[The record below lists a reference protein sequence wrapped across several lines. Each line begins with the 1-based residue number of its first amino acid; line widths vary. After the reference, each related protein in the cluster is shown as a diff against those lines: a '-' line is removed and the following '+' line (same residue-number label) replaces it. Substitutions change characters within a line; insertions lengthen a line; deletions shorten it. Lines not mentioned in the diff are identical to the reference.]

1 MEITE
6 QRKSGSMQKKGIM
19 RMIKVLIADDEL
31 KICELIF
38 RLIDW
43 EAMGMSVI
51 AVAHNGRET
60 IEIIKNEMPDIVITD
75 IRMPGYN
82 GVDVIRIGK
91 EYNSDIQ
98 FIIISGY
105 SQFDYAQDAIHYGV
119 SDYLLKPVKEEELT
133 KALLKIKNRI
143 EKNNHM
149 YNQVR
154 KAWTLEQQNR
164 QLYREQLISEIIQGN
179 SEIVKKDIEIINEQ
193 YKFEFHPGFYT
204 IVIVKA
210 DGLNFEE
217 KTESSFLYEKIQQ
230 SFMFAF
236 NSIMFEMQG
245 SMFDNGTFVFLFN
258 YGKENTEM
266 ESKLHRLLNQMLFQ
280 KDVFKKLHLTIGIGK
295 NVSVFSEVEKSYE
308 TAYHAIKE
316 RIIVGTDKIIYG
328 QDKVIV
334 RDYKDYFLQAV
345 KELEVA
351 VENLDDSK
359 INDIIQNW
367 INALK
372 KDRKINGFQ
381 VEQSAKALINSY
393 ILAMQKNNYTLEE
406 DNNLLKDFTKSID
419 NCISLGEIHSLL
431 TETLEH
437 SLSEYRHKRALS
449 GSKPIRDA
457 KEYIRNNLSSNLT
470 IQEVSEYVGYS
481 SAHFS
486 VRFKQECGI
495 TFSEY
500 VMESR
505 MEKSKE
511 LLKNTRETIESIA
524 AEVGYSDVKSFTKN
538 FKKYTEV
545 KPSQYRKIYG

>member
-1 MEITE
+1 
-6 QRKSGSMQKKGIM
+6 MQERGNVQ
-19 RMIKVLIADDEL
+19 MIKVLIADDEL
-31 KICELIF
+31 RICELIF

-43 EAMGMSVI
+43 ESLGMSVI
-51 AVAHNGRET
+51 AVAHDGRET
-60 IEIIKNEMPDIVITD
+60 IKIIKNEMPDIVITD

-105 SQFDYAQDAIHYGV
+105 SQFDYAQNAIHYGV
-119 SDYLLKPVKEEELT
+119 SDYLLKPVKAEELT
-133 KALLKIKNRI
+133 KALLRIKNRI
-143 EKNNHM
+143 DKNNQM
-149 YNQVR
+149 YSQVK

-164 QLYREQLISEIIQGN
+164 RLYREQLIMEIAHGKGFD
-179 SEIVKKDIEIINEQ
+179 VLTKDMNTLNEQ
-193 YKFEFHPGFYT
+193 YKYEFIPGFFT

-230 SFMFAF
+230 SLSFAF
-236 NSIMFEMQG
+236 APVMQEMQG
-245 SMFDNGTFVFLFN
+245 TMLDNGTYIFLFN
-258 YGKENTEM
+258 YENEYAEI
-266 ESKLHRLLNQMLFQ
+266 ESQLHRLLNQMLLQ
-280 KDVFKKLHLTIGIGK
+280 KDVFKKLHLTIGLGK
-295 NVSVFSEVEKSYE
+295 RVNCLAEVGKSYE
-308 TAYHAIKE
+308 TAYLAIKD
-316 RIIVGTDKIIYG
+316 RILVGTDRIIEGKEKIVV
-328 QDKVIV
+328 Q
-334 RDYKDYFLQAV
+334 DYKDYFLHTV
-345 KELEVA
+345 RELENV
-351 VENLDDSK
+351 VENLDDKRIS
-359 INDIIQNW
+359 DIIQEW
-367 INALK
+367 GTALS
-372 KDRKINGFQ
+372 KDKEINGYQ
-381 VEQSAKALINSY
+381 IEQSAKALVNSY
-393 ILAMQKNNYTLEE
+393 LLSMQKNNYTLDE
-406 DNNLLKDFTKSID
+406 DDNLLKDFMKSIE
-419 NCISLGEIHSLL
+419 NCISLGEIQELL
-431 TETLEH
+431 SGTLEQ

-457 KEYIRNNLSSNLT
+457 KEYIRNNLAGNLT

-495 TFSEY
+495 TFSDY

-505 MEKSKE
+505 IEKSKE

-524 AEVGYSDVKSFTKN
+524 AAVGYSDVKSFTKN

>member
-1 MEITE
+1 
-6 QRKSGSMQKKGIM
+6 MQERGNVL
-19 RMIKVLIADDEL
+19 MIKVLIADDEL
-31 KICELIF
+31 RICELIF

-43 EAMGMSVI
+43 EALGMSVI
-51 AVAHNGRET
+51 AVAHDGRET
-60 IEIIKNEMPDIVITD
+60 IKIIKNEMPDIVITD

-105 SQFDYAQDAIHYGV
+105 SQFDYAQNAIHYGV
-119 SDYLLKPVKEEELT
+119 SDYLLKPVKAEELT
-133 KALLKIKNRI
+133 KALLRIKSRI
-143 EKNNHM
+143 DKNNQM
-149 YNQVR
+149 YSQVK

-164 QLYREQLISEIIQGN
+164 RLYREELIMEIAHGKGFD
-179 SEIVKKDIEIINEQ
+179 VLTKDMNTLNEQ
-193 YKFEFHPGFYT
+193 YKYEFIPGFFT

-230 SFMFAF
+230 SLSFAF
-236 NSIMFEMQG
+236 APVMQEMQG
-245 SMFDNGTFVFLFN
+245 TMLDNGTYIFLFN
-258 YGKENTEM
+258 YENEYAEI
-266 ESKLHRLLNQMLFQ
+266 ESQLHRLLNQMLLQ
-280 KDVFKKLHLTIGIGK
+280 KDVFKKLHLTIGLGK
-295 NVSVFSEVEKSYE
+295 RVNCLAEVGKSYE
-308 TAYHAIKE
+308 TAYLAIKDRILAGTD
-316 RIIVGTDKIIYG
+316 RIIEGKEKIVV
-328 QDKVIV
+328 Q
-334 RDYKDYFLQAV
+334 DYKDYFLHTV
-345 KELEVA
+345 RELENV
-351 VENLDDSK
+351 VENLDDKRIS
-359 INDIIQNW
+359 DIIQEW
-367 INALK
+367 GTALS
-372 KDRKINGFQ
+372 KDKEINGYQ
-381 VEQSAKALINSY
+381 IEQSAKALVNSY
-393 ILAMQKNNYTLEE
+393 LLSMQKNNYTLDE
-406 DNNLLKDFTKSID
+406 DDNLLKDFMKSIE
-419 NCISLGEIHSLL
+419 NCISLGEIQELL
-431 TETLEH
+431 SGTLEQ

-457 KEYIRNNLSSNLT
+457 KEYIRNNLAGNLT

-495 TFSEY
+495 TFSDY

-505 MEKSKE
+505 IEKSKE

-524 AEVGYSDVKSFTKN
+524 AAVGYSDVKSFTKN

>member
-1 MEITE
+1 
-6 QRKSGSMQKKGIM
+6 MQERGNVQ
-19 RMIKVLIADDEL
+19 MIKVLIADDEL
-31 KICELIF
+31 RICELIF

-43 EAMGMSVI
+43 ESLGMSVI
-51 AVAHNGRET
+51 AVAHDGRET
-60 IEIIKNEMPDIVITD
+60 IKIIKNEMPDIVITD

-105 SQFDYAQDAIHYGV
+105 SQFDYAQNAIHYGV
-119 SDYLLKPVKEEELT
+119 SDYLLKPVKAEELA
-133 KALLKIKNRI
+133 KALLRIKNRI
-143 EKNNHM
+143 DKNNQM
-149 YNQVR
+149 YSQVK

-164 QLYREQLISEIIQGN
+164 RLYREQLIMEIAHGKGFD
-179 SEIVKKDIEIINEQ
+179 VLTKDMNTLNEQ
-193 YKFEFHPGFYT
+193 YKYEFIPGFFT

-230 SFMFAF
+230 SLSFAF
-236 NSIMFEMQG
+236 APVMQEMQG
-245 SMFDNGTFVFLFN
+245 TMLDNGTYIFLFN
-258 YGKENTEM
+258 YENEYAEI
-266 ESKLHRLLNQMLFQ
+266 ESQIHRLLNQMLLQ
-280 KDVFKKLHLTIGIGK
+280 KDVFKKLHLTIGLGK
-295 NVSVFSEVEKSYE
+295 RVNCLVEVGKSYE
-308 TAYHAIKE
+308 TAYLAIKD
-316 RIIVGTDKIIYG
+316 RILVGTDRIIEGKEKIVV
-328 QDKVIV
+328 Q
-334 RDYKDYFLQAV
+334 DYKDYFLHTV
-345 KELEVA
+345 RELENV
-351 VENLDDSK
+351 VENLDDKRIS
-359 INDIIQNW
+359 DIIQEW
-367 INALK
+367 GTALS
-372 KDRKINGFQ
+372 KDKEINGYQ
-381 VEQSAKALINSY
+381 IEQSAKALVNSY
-393 ILAMQKNNYTLEE
+393 LLSMQKNNYTLDE
-406 DNNLLKDFTKSID
+406 DDNLLKDFMKSIE
-419 NCISLGEIHSLL
+419 NCISLGEIQELL
-431 TETLEH
+431 SGTLEQ

-457 KEYIRNNLSSNLT
+457 KEYIRNNLAGNLT

-495 TFSEY
+495 TFSDY

-505 MEKSKE
+505 IEKSKE

-524 AEVGYSDVKSFTKN
+524 AAVGYSDVKSFTKN

>member
-1 MEITE
+1 
-6 QRKSGSMQKKGIM
+6 MQERGNVQ
-19 RMIKVLIADDEL
+19 MIKVLIADDEL
-31 KICELIF
+31 RICELIF

-43 EAMGMSVI
+43 ESLGMSVI
-51 AVAHNGRET
+51 AVAHDGRET
-60 IEIIKNEMPDIVITD
+60 IKIIKNEMPDIVITD

-105 SQFDYAQDAIHYGV
+105 SQFDYAQNAIHYGV
-119 SDYLLKPVKEEELT
+119 SDYLLKPVKAEELT
-133 KALLKIKNRI
+133 KALLRIKNRI
-143 EKNNHM
+143 DKNNQM
-149 YNQVR
+149 YSQVK

-164 QLYREQLISEIIQGN
+164 RLYIEQLIMEIAHGKGFD
-179 SEIVKKDIEIINEQ
+179 VLTKDMNTLNEQ
-193 YKFEFHPGFYT
+193 YKYEFIPGFFT

-230 SFMFAF
+230 SLSFAF
-236 NSIMFEMQG
+236 APVMQEMQG
-245 SMFDNGTFVFLFN
+245 TMLDNGTYIFLFN
-258 YGKENTEM
+258 YENEYAEI
-266 ESKLHRLLNQMLFQ
+266 ESQIHRLLNQMLLQ
-280 KDVFKKLHLTIGIGK
+280 KDVFKKLHLTIGLGK
-295 NVSVFSEVEKSYE
+295 RVNCLVEVGKSYE
-308 TAYHAIKE
+308 TAYLAIKD
-316 RIIVGTDKIIYG
+316 RILVGTDRIIEGKEKIVV
-328 QDKVIV
+328 Q
-334 RDYKDYFLQAV
+334 DYKDYFLHTV
-345 KELEVA
+345 RELENV
-351 VENLDDSK
+351 VENLDDKRIS
-359 INDIIQNW
+359 DIIQEW
-367 INALK
+367 GTALS
-372 KDRKINGFQ
+372 KDKEINGYQ
-381 VEQSAKALINSY
+381 IEQSAKALVNSY
-393 ILAMQKNNYTLEE
+393 LLSMQKNNYTLDE
-406 DNNLLKDFTKSID
+406 DDNLLKDFMKSIE
-419 NCISLGEIHSLL
+419 NCISLGEIQELL
-431 TETLEH
+431 SGTLEQ

-457 KEYIRNNLSSNLT
+457 KEYIRNNLAGNLT

-495 TFSEY
+495 TFSDY

-505 MEKSKE
+505 IEKSKE

-524 AEVGYSDVKSFTKN
+524 AAVGYSDVKSFTKN

>member
-1 MEITE
+1 
-6 QRKSGSMQKKGIM
+6 
-19 RMIKVLIADDEL
+19 MIKVLIADDEL
-31 KICELIF
+31 RICELIF

-43 EAMGMSVI
+43 ESLGMSVI
-51 AVAHNGRET
+51 AVAHDGRET
-60 IEIIKNEMPDIVITD
+60 IKIIKNEMPDIVITD

-105 SQFDYAQDAIHYGV
+105 SQFDYAQNAIHYGV
-119 SDYLLKPVKEEELT
+119 SDYLLKPVKAEELT
-133 KALLKIKNRI
+133 KALLRIKSRI
-143 EKNNHM
+143 DKNNQM
-149 YNQVR
+149 YSQVK

-164 QLYREQLISEIIQGN
+164 RLYREQLIMEIAHGKGFD
-179 SEIVKKDIEIINEQ
+179 VLTKDMNTLNEQ
-193 YKFEFHPGFYT
+193 YKYEFIPGFFT

-230 SFMFAF
+230 SLSFAF
-236 NSIMFEMQG
+236 APVMQEMQG
-245 SMFDNGTFVFLFN
+245 TMLDNGTYIFLFN
-258 YGKENTEM
+258 YENEYAEI
-266 ESKLHRLLNQMLFQ
+266 ESQIHRLLNQMLLQ
-280 KDVFKKLHLTIGIGK
+280 KDVFKKLHLTIGLGK
-295 NVSVFSEVEKSYE
+295 RVNCLVEVGKSYE
-308 TAYHAIKE
+308 TAYLAIKD
-316 RIIVGTDKIIYG
+316 RILVGTDRIIEGKEKIVV
-328 QDKVIV
+328 Q
-334 RDYKDYFLQAV
+334 DYKDYFLHTV
-345 KELEVA
+345 RELENV
-351 VENLDDSK
+351 VENLDDKRIS
-359 INDIIQNW
+359 DIIQEW
-367 INALK
+367 GTALS
-372 KDRKINGFQ
+372 KDKEINGYQ
-381 VEQSAKALINSY
+381 IEQSAKALVNSY
-393 ILAMQKNNYTLEE
+393 LLSMQKNNYTLDE
-406 DNNLLKDFTKSID
+406 DDNLLKDFMKSIE
-419 NCISLGEIHSLL
+419 NCISLGEIQELL
-431 TETLEH
+431 SGTLEQ

-457 KEYIRNNLSSNLT
+457 KEYIRNNLAGNLT

-495 TFSEY
+495 TFSDY

-505 MEKSKE
+505 IEKSKE

-524 AEVGYSDVKSFTKN
+524 AAVGYSDVKSFTKN

>member
-1 MEITE
+1 
-6 QRKSGSMQKKGIM
+6 MQERGNVL
-19 RMIKVLIADDEL
+19 MIKVLIADDEL
-31 KICELIF
+31 RICELIF

-43 EAMGMSVI
+43 EALGMSVI
-51 AVAHNGRET
+51 AVAHDGRET
-60 IEIIKNEMPDIVITD
+60 IKIIKNEMPDIVITD

-105 SQFDYAQDAIHYGV
+105 SQFDYAQNAIHYGV
-119 SDYLLKPVKEEELT
+119 SDYLLKPVKAEELT
-133 KALLKIKNRI
+133 KALLRIKSRI
-143 EKNNHM
+143 DKNNQM
-149 YNQVR
+149 YSQVK

-164 QLYREQLISEIIQGN
+164 RLYREQLIMEIAHGKGFD
-179 SEIVKKDIEIINEQ
+179 VLTKDMNTLNEQ
-193 YKFEFHPGFYT
+193 YKYEFIPGFFT

-230 SFMFAF
+230 SLSFAF
-236 NSIMFEMQG
+236 APVMQEMQG
-245 SMFDNGTFVFLFN
+245 TMLDNGTYIFLFN
-258 YGKENTEM
+258 YENEYAEI
-266 ESKLHRLLNQMLFQ
+266 ESQIHRLLNQMLLQ
-280 KDVFKKLHLTIGIGK
+280 KDVFKKLHLTIGLGK
-295 NVSVFSEVEKSYE
+295 RVNCLAEVGKSYE
-308 TAYHAIKE
+308 TAYLAIKD
-316 RIIVGTDKIIYG
+316 RILVGTDRIIEGKEKIVV
-328 QDKVIV
+328 Q
-334 RDYKDYFLQAV
+334 DYKDYFLHTV
-345 KELEVA
+345 RELENV
-351 VENLDDSK
+351 VENLDDKRIS
-359 INDIIQNW
+359 DIIQEW
-367 INALK
+367 GTALS
-372 KDRKINGFQ
+372 KDKEINGYQ
-381 VEQSAKALINSY
+381 IEQSAKALVNSY
-393 ILAMQKNNYTLEE
+393 LLSMQKNNYTLDE
-406 DNNLLKDFTKSID
+406 DDNLLKDFMKSIE
-419 NCISLGEIHSLL
+419 NCISLGEIQELL
-431 TETLEH
+431 SGTLEQ

-457 KEYIRNNLSSNLT
+457 KEYIRNNLAGNLT

-495 TFSEY
+495 TFSDY

-505 MEKSKE
+505 IEKSKE

-524 AEVGYSDVKSFTKN
+524 AAVGYSDVKSFTKN

>member
-1 MEITE
+1 
-6 QRKSGSMQKKGIM
+6 MQERGNVQ
-19 RMIKVLIADDEL
+19 MIKVLIADDEL
-31 KICELIF
+31 RICELIF

-43 EAMGMSVI
+43 ESLGMSVI
-51 AVAHNGRET
+51 AVAHDGRET
-60 IEIIKNEMPDIVITD
+60 IKIIKNEMPDIVITD

-105 SQFDYAQDAIHYGV
+105 SQFDYAQNAIHYGV
-119 SDYLLKPVKEEELT
+119 SDYLLKPVKAEELT
-133 KALLKIKNRI
+133 KALLRIKNRI
-143 EKNNHM
+143 DKNNQM
-149 YNQVR
+149 YSQVK

-164 QLYREQLISEIIQGN
+164 RLYREQLIMEIAHGKGFD
-179 SEIVKKDIEIINEQ
+179 VLTKDMNTLNEQ
-193 YKFEFHPGFYT
+193 YKYEFIPGFFT

-230 SFMFAF
+230 SLSFAF
-236 NSIMFEMQG
+236 APVMQEMQG
-245 SMFDNGTFVFLFN
+245 TMLDNGTYIFLFN
-258 YGKENTEM
+258 YENEYAEI
-266 ESKLHRLLNQMLFQ
+266 ESQIHRLLNQMLLQ
-280 KDVFKKLHLTIGIGK
+280 KDVFKKLHLTIGLGK
-295 NVSVFSEVEKSYE
+295 RVNCLAEVGKSYE
-308 TAYHAIKE
+308 TAYLAIKD
-316 RIIVGTDKIIYG
+316 RILVGTDRIIEGKEKIVV
-328 QDKVIV
+328 Q
-334 RDYKDYFLQAV
+334 DYKDYFLHTV
-345 KELEVA
+345 RELENV
-351 VENLDDSK
+351 VENLDDKRIS
-359 INDIIQNW
+359 DIIQEW
-367 INALK
+367 GTALS
-372 KDRKINGFQ
+372 KDKEINGYQ
-381 VEQSAKALINSY
+381 IEQSAKALVNSY
-393 ILAMQKNNYTLEE
+393 LLSMQKNNYTLDE
-406 DNNLLKDFTKSID
+406 DDNLLKDFMKSIE
-419 NCISLGEIHSLL
+419 NCISLGEIQELL
-431 TETLEH
+431 SGTLEQ

-457 KEYIRNNLSSNLT
+457 KEYIRNNLAGNLT

-495 TFSEY
+495 TFSDY

-505 MEKSKE
+505 IEKSKE

-524 AEVGYSDVKSFTKN
+524 AAVGYSDVKSFTKN

>member
-1 MEITE
+1 
-6 QRKSGSMQKKGIM
+6 MQERGNVQ
-19 RMIKVLIADDEL
+19 MIKVLIADDEL
-31 KICELIF
+31 RICELIF

-43 EAMGMSVI
+43 ESLGMSVI
-51 AVAHNGRET
+51 AVAHDGRET
-60 IEIIKNEMPDIVITD
+60 IKIIKNEMPDIVITD

-105 SQFDYAQDAIHYGV
+105 SQFDYAQNAIHYGV
-119 SDYLLKPVKEEELT
+119 SDYLLKPVKAEELT
-133 KALLKIKNRI
+133 KALLRIKNRI
-143 EKNNHM
+143 DKNNQM
-149 YNQVR
+149 YSQVK

-164 QLYREQLISEIIQGN
+164 RLYREQLIMEIAHGKGFD
-179 SEIVKKDIEIINEQ
+179 VLTKDMNTLNEQ
-193 YKFEFHPGFYT
+193 YKYEFIPGFFT

-230 SFMFAF
+230 SLSFAF
-236 NSIMFEMQG
+236 APVMQEMQG
-245 SMFDNGTFVFLFN
+245 TMLDNGTYIFLFN
-258 YGKENTEM
+258 YENEYAEI
-266 ESKLHRLLNQMLFQ
+266 ESQIHRLLNQMLLQ
-280 KDVFKKLHLTIGIGK
+280 KDVFKKLHLTIGLGK
-295 NVSVFSEVEKSYE
+295 RVNCLVEVGKSYE
-308 TAYHAIKE
+308 TAYLAIKD
-316 RIIVGTDKIIYG
+316 RILVGTDRIIEGKEKIVV
-328 QDKVIV
+328 Q
-334 RDYKDYFLQAV
+334 DYKDYFLHTV
-345 KELEVA
+345 RELENV
-351 VENLDDSK
+351 VENLDDKRIS
-359 INDIIQNW
+359 DIIQEW
-367 INALK
+367 RTALS
-372 KDRKINGFQ
+372 KDKEINGYQ
-381 VEQSAKALINSY
+381 IEQSAKALVNSY
-393 ILAMQKNNYTLEE
+393 LLSMQKNNYTLDE
-406 DNNLLKDFTKSID
+406 DDNLLKDFMKSIE
-419 NCISLGEIHSLL
+419 NCISLGEIQELL
-431 TETLEH
+431 SGTLEQ

-457 KEYIRNNLSSNLT
+457 KEYIRNNLAGNLT

-495 TFSEY
+495 TFSDY

-505 MEKSKE
+505 IEKSKE

-524 AEVGYSDVKSFTKN
+524 AAVGYSDVKSFTKN

>member
-1 MEITE
+1 
-6 QRKSGSMQKKGIM
+6 MQERGNVL
-19 RMIKVLIADDEL
+19 MIKVLIADDEL
-31 KICELIF
+31 RICELIF

-43 EAMGMSVI
+43 EALGMSVI
-51 AVAHNGRET
+51 AVAHDGRET
-60 IEIIKNEMPDIVITD
+60 IKIIKNEMPDIVITD

-105 SQFDYAQDAIHYGV
+105 SQFDYAQNAIHYGV
-119 SDYLLKPVKEEELT
+119 SDYLLKPVKAEELT
-133 KALLKIKNRI
+133 KALLRIKSRI
-143 EKNNHM
+143 DKNNQM
-149 YNQVR
+149 YSQVK

-164 QLYREQLISEIIQGN
+164 RLYREQLIMEIAHGKGFDVL
-179 SEIVKKDIEIINEQ
+179 SKDMNTLNEQ
-193 YKFEFHPGFYT
+193 YKYEFIPGFFT

-230 SFMFAF
+230 SLSFAF
-236 NSIMFEMQG
+236 APVMQEMQG
-245 SMFDNGTFVFLFN
+245 TMLDNGTYIFLFN
-258 YGKENTEM
+258 YENEYAEI
-266 ESKLHRLLNQMLFQ
+266 ESQLHRLLNQMLLQ
-280 KDVFKKLHLTIGIGK
+280 KDVFKKLHLTIGLGK
-295 NVSVFSEVEKSYE
+295 RVNCLAEVGKSYE
-308 TAYHAIKE
+308 TAYLAIKDRILAGTD
-316 RIIVGTDKIIYG
+316 RIIEGKEKIVV
-328 QDKVIV
+328 Q
-334 RDYKDYFLQAV
+334 DYKDYFLHTV
-345 KELEVA
+345 RELENV
-351 VENLDDSK
+351 VENLDDKRIS
-359 INDIIQNW
+359 DIIQEW
-367 INALK
+367 GTALS
-372 KDRKINGFQ
+372 KDKEINGYQ
-381 VEQSAKALINSY
+381 IEQSAKALVNSY
-393 ILAMQKNNYTLEE
+393 LLSMQKNNYTLDE
-406 DNNLLKDFTKSID
+406 DDNLLKDFMKSIE
-419 NCISLGEIHSLL
+419 NCISLGEIQELL
-431 TETLEH
+431 SGTLEQ

-457 KEYIRNNLSSNLT
+457 KEYIRNNLAGNLT

-495 TFSEY
+495 TFSDY

-505 MEKSKE
+505 IEKSKE

-524 AEVGYSDVKSFTKN
+524 AAVGYSDVKSFTKN

>member
-1 MEITE
+1 
-6 QRKSGSMQKKGIM
+6 MQERGNVQ
-19 RMIKVLIADDEL
+19 MIKVLIADDEL
-31 KICELIF
+31 RICELIF

-43 EAMGMSVI
+43 ESLGMSVI
-51 AVAHNGRET
+51 AVAHDGRET
-60 IEIIKNEMPDIVITD
+60 IKIIKNEMPDIVITD

-105 SQFDYAQDAIHYGV
+105 SQFDYAQNAIHYGV
-119 SDYLLKPVKEEELT
+119 SDYLLKPVKAEELT
-133 KALLKIKNRI
+133 KALLRIKNRI
-143 EKNNHM
+143 DKNNQM
-149 YNQVR
+149 YSQVK

-164 QLYREQLISEIIQGN
+164 RLYREQLIMEIAHGKGFD
-179 SEIVKKDIEIINEQ
+179 VLTKDMNTLNEQ
-193 YKFEFHPGFYT
+193 YKYEFIPGFFT

-230 SFMFAF
+230 SLSFAF
-236 NSIMFEMQG
+236 APVMQEMQG
-245 SMFDNGTFVFLFN
+245 TMLDNGTYIFLFN
-258 YGKENTEM
+258 YENEYAEI
-266 ESKLHRLLNQMLFQ
+266 ESQIHRLLNQMLLQ
-280 KDVFKKLHLTIGIGK
+280 KDVFKKLHLTIGLGK
-295 NVSVFSEVEKSYE
+295 RVNCLVEVGKSYE
-308 TAYHAIKE
+308 TAYLAIKD
-316 RIIVGTDKIIYG
+316 RILVGTDRIIEGKEKIVV
-328 QDKVIV
+328 Q
-334 RDYKDYFLQAV
+334 DYKDYFLHTV
-345 KELEVA
+345 RELENV
-351 VENLDDSK
+351 VENLDDKRIS
-359 INDIIQNW
+359 DIIQEW
-367 INALK
+367 GTALS
-372 KDRKINGFQ
+372 KDKEINGYQ
-381 VEQSAKALINSY
+381 IEQSAKALVNSY
-393 ILAMQKNNYTLEE
+393 LLSMQKNNYTLDE
-406 DNNLLKDFTKSID
+406 DDNLLKDFMKSIE
-419 NCISLGEIHSLL
+419 NCISLGEIQELL
-431 TETLEH
+431 SGTLEQ

-457 KEYIRNNLSSNLT
+457 KEYIRNNLAGNLT

-495 TFSEY
+495 KFSDY

-505 MEKSKE
+505 IEKSKE

-524 AEVGYSDVKSFTKN
+524 AAVGYSDVKSFTKN

>member
-1 MEITE
+1 
-6 QRKSGSMQKKGIM
+6 MQERGNVQ
-19 RMIKVLIADDEL
+19 MIKVLIADDEL
-31 KICELIF
+31 RICELIF

-43 EAMGMSVI
+43 EALGMSVI
-51 AVAHNGRET
+51 AVAHDGRET
-60 IEIIKNEMPDIVITD
+60 IKIIKNEMPDIVITD

-105 SQFDYAQDAIHYGV
+105 SQFDYAQNAIHYGV
-119 SDYLLKPVKEEELT
+119 SDYLLKPVKAEELT
-133 KALLKIKNRI
+133 KALLRIKNRI
-143 EKNNHM
+143 DKNNQM
-149 YNQVR
+149 YSQVK

-164 QLYREQLISEIIQGN
+164 RLYREQLIMEIAHGKGFD
-179 SEIVKKDIEIINEQ
+179 VLTKDMNTLNEQ
-193 YKFEFHPGFYT
+193 YKYEFIPGFFT

-230 SFMFAF
+230 SLSFAF
-236 NSIMFEMQG
+236 APVMQEMQG
-245 SMFDNGTFVFLFN
+245 TMLDNGTYIFLFN
-258 YGKENTEM
+258 YENEYAEI
-266 ESKLHRLLNQMLFQ
+266 ESQIHRLLNQMLLQ
-280 KDVFKKLHLTIGIGK
+280 KDVFKKLHLTIGLGK
-295 NVSVFSEVEKSYE
+295 RVNCLVEVGKSYE
-308 TAYHAIKE
+308 TAYLAIKD
-316 RIIVGTDKIIYG
+316 RILVGTDRIIEGKEKIVV
-328 QDKVIV
+328 Q
-334 RDYKDYFLQAV
+334 DYKDYFLHTV
-345 KELEVA
+345 RELENV
-351 VENLDDSK
+351 VENLDDKRIS
-359 INDIIQNW
+359 DIIQEW
-367 INALK
+367 GTALS
-372 KDRKINGFQ
+372 KDKEINGYQ
-381 VEQSAKALINSY
+381 IEQSAKALVNSY
-393 ILAMQKNNYTLEE
+393 LLSMQKNNYTLDE
-406 DNNLLKDFTKSID
+406 DDNLLKDFMKSIE
-419 NCISLGEIHSLL
+419 NCISLGEIQELL
-431 TETLEH
+431 SGTLEQ

-457 KEYIRNNLSSNLT
+457 KEYIRNNLAGNLT

-495 TFSEY
+495 TFSDY

-505 MEKSKE
+505 IEKSKE

-524 AEVGYSDVKSFTKN
+524 AAVGYSDVKSFTKN

>member
-1 MEITE
+1 
-6 QRKSGSMQKKGIM
+6 MQERGNVQ
-19 RMIKVLIADDEL
+19 MIKVLIADDEL
-31 KICELIF
+31 RICELIF

-43 EAMGMSVI
+43 ESLGMSVI
-51 AVAHNGRET
+51 AVAHDGRET
-60 IEIIKNEMPDIVITD
+60 IKIIKNEMPDIVITD

-105 SQFDYAQDAIHYGV
+105 SQFDYAQNAIHYGV
-119 SDYLLKPVKEEELT
+119 SDYLLKPVKAEELT
-133 KALLKIKNRI
+133 KALLRIKSRI
-143 EKNNHM
+143 DKNNQM
-149 YNQVR
+149 YSQVK

-164 QLYREQLISEIIQGN
+164 RLYREQLIMEIAHGKGFD
-179 SEIVKKDIEIINEQ
+179 VLTKDMNTLNEQ
-193 YKFEFHPGFYT
+193 YKYEFIPGFFT

-230 SFMFAF
+230 SLSFAF
-236 NSIMFEMQG
+236 APVMQEMQG
-245 SMFDNGTFVFLFN
+245 TMFDNGTYIFLFN
-258 YGKENTEM
+258 YENEYAEI
-266 ESKLHRLLNQMLFQ
+266 ESQIHRLLNQMLLQ
-280 KDVFKKLHLTIGIGK
+280 KDVFKKLHLTIGLGK
-295 NVSVFSEVEKSYE
+295 RVNCLAEVGKSYE
-308 TAYHAIKE
+308 TAYLAIKD
-316 RIIVGTDKIIYG
+316 RILVGTDRIIEGKEKIVV
-328 QDKVIV
+328 Q
-334 RDYKDYFLQAV
+334 DYKDYFLHTV
-345 KELEVA
+345 RELENV
-351 VENLDDSK
+351 VENLDYKRIS
-359 INDIIQNW
+359 DIIQEW
-367 INALK
+367 GTALS
-372 KDRKINGFQ
+372 KDKEINGYQ
-381 VEQSAKALINSY
+381 IEQSAKALVNSY
-393 ILAMQKNNYTLEE
+393 LLSMQKNNYTLDE
-406 DNNLLKDFTKSID
+406 DDNLLKDFMKSIE
-419 NCISLGEIHSLL
+419 NCISLGEIQELL
-431 TETLEH
+431 SGTLEQ

-457 KEYIRNNLSSNLT
+457 KEYIRNNLAGNLT

-495 TFSEY
+495 TFSDY

-505 MEKSKE
+505 IEKSKE

-524 AEVGYSDVKSFTKN
+524 AAVGYSDVKSFTKN

>member
-1 MEITE
+1 
-6 QRKSGSMQKKGIM
+6 MQERGNVQ
-19 RMIKVLIADDEL
+19 MIKVLIADDEL
-31 KICELIF
+31 RICELIF

-43 EAMGMSVI
+43 ESLGMSVI
-51 AVAHNGRET
+51 AVAHDGRET
-60 IEIIKNEMPDIVITD
+60 IKIIKNEMPDIVITD

-105 SQFDYAQDAIHYGV
+105 SQFDYAQNAIHYGV
-119 SDYLLKPVKEEELT
+119 SDYLLKPVKAEELT
-133 KALLKIKNRI
+133 KALLRIKNRI
-143 EKNNHM
+143 DKNNQM
-149 YNQVR
+149 YSQVK

-164 QLYREQLISEIIQGN
+164 RLYREQLIMEIAHGKGFD
-179 SEIVKKDIEIINEQ
+179 VLTKDMNTLNEQ
-193 YKFEFHPGFYT
+193 YKYEFIPGFFT

-230 SFMFAF
+230 SLSFAF
-236 NSIMFEMQG
+236 APVMQEMQG
-245 SMFDNGTFVFLFN
+245 TMLDNGTYIFLFN
-258 YGKENTEM
+258 YENEYTEI
-266 ESKLHRLLNQMLFQ
+266 ESQIHRLLNQMLLQ
-280 KDVFKKLHLTIGIGK
+280 KDVFKKLHLTIGLGK
-295 NVSVFSEVEKSYE
+295 RVNCLVEVGKSYE
-308 TAYHAIKE
+308 TAYLAIKD
-316 RIIVGTDKIIYG
+316 RILVGTDRIIEGKEKIVV
-328 QDKVIV
+328 Q
-334 RDYKDYFLQAV
+334 DYKDYFLHTV
-345 KELEVA
+345 RELENV
-351 VENLDDSK
+351 VENLDDKRIS
-359 INDIIQNW
+359 DIIQEW
-367 INALK
+367 GTALS
-372 KDRKINGFQ
+372 KDKEINGYQ
-381 VEQSAKALINSY
+381 IEQSAKALVNSY
-393 ILAMQKNNYTLEE
+393 LLSMQKNNYTLDE
-406 DNNLLKDFTKSID
+406 DDNLLKDFMKSIE
-419 NCISLGEIHSLL
+419 NCISLGEIQELL
-431 TETLEH
+431 SGTLEQ

-457 KEYIRNNLSSNLT
+457 KEYIRNNLAGNLT

-495 TFSEY
+495 TFSDY

-505 MEKSKE
+505 IEKSKE

-524 AEVGYSDVKSFTKN
+524 AAVGYSDVKSFTKN

>member
-1 MEITE
+1 
-6 QRKSGSMQKKGIM
+6 MQERGNVQ
-19 RMIKVLIADDEL
+19 MIKVLIADDEL
-31 KICELIF
+31 RICELIF

-43 EAMGMSVI
+43 ESLGMSVI
-51 AVAHNGRET
+51 AVAHDGRET
-60 IEIIKNEMPDIVITD
+60 IKIIKNEMPDIVITD

-105 SQFDYAQDAIHYGV
+105 SQFDYAQNAIHYGV
-119 SDYLLKPVKEEELT
+119 SDYLLKPVKAEELT
-133 KALLKIKNRI
+133 KALLRIKSRI
-143 EKNNHM
+143 DKNNQM
-149 YNQVR
+149 YSQVK

-164 QLYREQLISEIIQGN
+164 RLYREQLIMEIAHGKGFD
-179 SEIVKKDIEIINEQ
+179 VLTKDMNTLNEQ
-193 YKFEFHPGFYT
+193 YKYEFIPGFFT

-230 SFMFAF
+230 SLSFAF
-236 NSIMFEMQG
+236 APVMQEMQG
-245 SMFDNGTFVFLFN
+245 TMLDNGTYIFLFN
-258 YGKENTEM
+258 YENEYAEI
-266 ESKLHRLLNQMLFQ
+266 ESQIHRLLNQMLLQ
-280 KDVFKKLHLTIGIGK
+280 KDVFKKLHLTIGLGK
-295 NVSVFSEVEKSYE
+295 RVNCLVEVGKSYE
-308 TAYHAIKE
+308 TAYLAIKD
-316 RIIVGTDKIIYG
+316 RILVGTDRIIEGKEKIVV
-328 QDKVIV
+328 Q
-334 RDYKDYFLQAV
+334 DYKDYFLHTV
-345 KELEVA
+345 RELENV
-351 VENLDDSK
+351 VENLDDKRIS
-359 INDIIQNW
+359 DIIQEW
-367 INALK
+367 GTALS
-372 KDRKINGFQ
+372 KDKEINGYQ
-381 VEQSAKALINSY
+381 IEQSAKALVNSY
-393 ILAMQKNNYTLEE
+393 LLSMQKNNYTLDE
-406 DNNLLKDFTKSID
+406 DDNLLKDFMKSIEK
-419 NCISLGEIHSLL
+419 CISLGEIQELL
-431 TETLEH
+431 SGTLEQ

-457 KEYIRNNLSSNLT
+457 KEYIRNNLAGNLT

-495 TFSEY
+495 TFSDY

-505 MEKSKE
+505 IEKSKE

-524 AEVGYSDVKSFTKN
+524 AAVGYSDVKSFTKN

>member
-1 MEITE
+1 
-6 QRKSGSMQKKGIM
+6 MQERGNVL
-19 RMIKVLIADDEL
+19 MIKVLIADDEL
-31 KICELIF
+31 RICELIF

-43 EAMGMSVI
+43 EALGMSVI
-51 AVAHNGRET
+51 AVAHDGRET
-60 IEIIKNEMPDIVITD
+60 IKIIKNEMPDIVITD

-105 SQFDYAQDAIHYGV
+105 SQFDYAQNAIHYGV
-119 SDYLLKPVKEEELT
+119 SDYLLKPVKAEELT
-133 KALLKIKNRI
+133 KALLRIKSRI
-143 EKNNHM
+143 DKNNQM
-149 YNQVR
+149 YSQVK

-164 QLYREQLISEIIQGN
+164 RLYREQLIMEIAHGKGFD
-179 SEIVKKDIEIINEQ
+179 VLTKDMNTLNEQ
-193 YKFEFHPGFYT
+193 YKYEFIPGFFT

-230 SFMFAF
+230 SLSFAF
-236 NSIMFEMQG
+236 APVMQEMQG
-245 SMFDNGTFVFLFN
+245 TMLDNGTYIFLFN
-258 YGKENTEM
+258 YENEYAEI
-266 ESKLHRLLNQMLFQ
+266 ESQLHRLLNQMLLQ
-280 KDVFKKLHLTIGIGK
+280 KDVFKKLHLTIGLGK
-295 NVSVFSEVEKSYE
+295 RVNCLAEVGKSYE
-308 TAYHAIKE
+308 TAYLAIKDRILTGTD
-316 RIIVGTDKIIYG
+316 RIIEGKEKIVV
-328 QDKVIV
+328 Q
-334 RDYKDYFLQAV
+334 DYKDYFLHTV
-345 KELEVA
+345 RELENV
-351 VENLDDSK
+351 VENLDDKRIS
-359 INDIIQNW
+359 DIIQEW
-367 INALK
+367 GTALS
-372 KDRKINGFQ
+372 KDKEINGYQ
-381 VEQSAKALINSY
+381 IEQSAKALVNSY
-393 ILAMQKNNYTLEE
+393 LLSMQKNNYTLDE
-406 DNNLLKDFTKSID
+406 DDNLLKDFMKSIE
-419 NCISLGEIHSLL
+419 NCISLGEIQELL
-431 TETLEH
+431 SGTLEQ

-457 KEYIRNNLSSNLT
+457 KEYIRNNLAGNLT

-495 TFSEY
+495 TFSDY

-505 MEKSKE
+505 IEKSKE

-524 AEVGYSDVKSFTKN
+524 AAVGYSDVKSFTKN

>member
-1 MEITE
+1 
-6 QRKSGSMQKKGIM
+6 MQERGNVQ
-19 RMIKVLIADDEL
+19 MIKVLIADDEL
-31 KICELIF
+31 RICELIF

-43 EAMGMSVI
+43 ESLGMSVI
-51 AVAHNGRET
+51 AVAHDGRET
-60 IEIIKNEMPDIVITD
+60 IKIIKNEMLDIVITD

-105 SQFDYAQDAIHYGV
+105 SQFDYAQNAIHYGV
-119 SDYLLKPVKEEELT
+119 SDYLLKPVKAEELT
-133 KALLKIKNRI
+133 KALLRIKSRI
-143 EKNNHM
+143 DKNNQM
-149 YNQVR
+149 YSQVK

-164 QLYREQLISEIIQGN
+164 RLYREQLIMEIAHGKGFD
-179 SEIVKKDIEIINEQ
+179 VLTKDMNTLNEQ
-193 YKFEFHPGFYT
+193 YKYEFIPGFFT

-230 SFMFAF
+230 SLSFAF
-236 NSIMFEMQG
+236 APVMQEMQG
-245 SMFDNGTFVFLFN
+245 TMFDNGTYIFLFN
-258 YGKENTEM
+258 YENEYAEI
-266 ESKLHRLLNQMLFQ
+266 ESQIHRLLNQMLLQ
-280 KDVFKKLHLTIGIGK
+280 KDVFKKLHLTIGLGK
-295 NVSVFSEVEKSYE
+295 RVNCLAEVGKSYE
-308 TAYHAIKE
+308 TAYLAIKD
-316 RIIVGTDKIIYG
+316 RILVGTDRIIEGKEKIVV
-328 QDKVIV
+328 Q
-334 RDYKDYFLQAV
+334 DYKDYFLHTV
-345 KELEVA
+345 RELENV
-351 VENLDDSK
+351 VENLDYKRIS
-359 INDIIQNW
+359 DIIQEW
-367 INALK
+367 GTALS
-372 KDRKINGFQ
+372 KDKEINGYQ
-381 VEQSAKALINSY
+381 IEQSAKALVNSY
-393 ILAMQKNNYTLEE
+393 LLSMQKNNYTLDE
-406 DNNLLKDFTKSID
+406 DDNLLKDFMKSIE
-419 NCISLGEIHSLL
+419 NCISLGEIQELL
-431 TETLEH
+431 SGTLEQ

-457 KEYIRNNLSSNLT
+457 KEYIRNNLAGNLT

-495 TFSEY
+495 TFSDY

-505 MEKSKE
+505 IEKSKE

-524 AEVGYSDVKSFTKN
+524 AAVGYSDVKSFTKN

>member
-1 MEITE
+1 
-6 QRKSGSMQKKGIM
+6 MQERGNVQ
-19 RMIKVLIADDEL
+19 MIKVLIADDEL
-31 KICELIF
+31 RICELIF

-43 EAMGMSVI
+43 ESLGMSVI
-51 AVAHNGRET
+51 AVAHDGRET
-60 IEIIKNEMPDIVITD
+60 IKIIKNEMPDIVITD

-105 SQFDYAQDAIHYGV
+105 SQFDYAQNAIHYGV
-119 SDYLLKPVKEEELT
+119 SDYLLKPVKAEELT
-133 KALLKIKNRI
+133 KALLRIKSRI
-143 EKNNHM
+143 DKNNQM
-149 YNQVR
+149 YSQVK

-164 QLYREQLISEIIQGN
+164 RLYREQLIMEIAHGKGFD
-179 SEIVKKDIEIINEQ
+179 VLTKDMNTLNEQ
-193 YKFEFHPGFYT
+193 YKYEFIPGFFT

-230 SFMFAF
+230 SLSFAF
-236 NSIMFEMQG
+236 APVMQEMQG
-245 SMFDNGTFVFLFN
+245 TMLDNGTYIFLFN
-258 YGKENTEM
+258 YENEYAEI
-266 ESKLHRLLNQMLFQ
+266 ESQIHRLLNQMLLQ
-280 KDVFKKLHLTIGIGK
+280 KDVFKKLHLTIGLGK
-295 NVSVFSEVEKSYE
+295 RVNCLAEVGKSYE
-308 TAYHAIKE
+308 TAYLAIKD
-316 RIIVGTDKIIYG
+316 RILVGTDRIIEGKEKIVV
-328 QDKVIV
+328 Q
-334 RDYKDYFLQAV
+334 DYKDYFLHTV
-345 KELEVA
+345 RELENV
-351 VENLDDSK
+351 VENLDDKRIS
-359 INDIIQNW
+359 DIIQEW
-367 INALK
+367 GIALS
-372 KDRKINGFQ
+372 KDKEINGYQ
-381 VEQSAKALINSY
+381 IEQSAKALVNSY
-393 ILAMQKNNYTLEE
+393 LLSMQKNNYTLDE
-406 DNNLLKDFTKSID
+406 DDNLLKDFMKSIE
-419 NCISLGEIHSLL
+419 NCISLGEIQELL
-431 TETLEH
+431 SGTLEQ

-457 KEYIRNNLSSNLT
+457 KEYIRNNLAGNLT

-495 TFSEY
+495 TFSDY

-505 MEKSKE
+505 IEKSKE

-524 AEVGYSDVKSFTKN
+524 AAVGYSDVKSFTKN

>member
-1 MEITE
+1 
-6 QRKSGSMQKKGIM
+6 MQERGNVQ
-19 RMIKVLIADDEL
+19 MIKVLIADDEL
-31 KICELIF
+31 RICELIF

-43 EAMGMSVI
+43 ESLGMSVI
-51 AVAHNGRET
+51 AVAHDGRET
-60 IEIIKNEMPDIVITD
+60 IKIIKNEMPDIVITD

-105 SQFDYAQDAIHYGV
+105 SQFDYAQNAIHYGV
-119 SDYLLKPVKEEELT
+119 SDYLLKPVKAEELT
-133 KALLKIKNRI
+133 KALLRIKNRI
-143 EKNNHM
+143 DKNNQM
-149 YNQVR
+149 YSQVK

-164 QLYREQLISEIIQGN
+164 RLYREQLIMEIAHGKGFD
-179 SEIVKKDIEIINEQ
+179 VLTKDMNTLNEQ
-193 YKFEFHPGFYT
+193 YKYEFIPGFFT

-230 SFMFAF
+230 SLSFAF
-236 NSIMFEMQG
+236 APVMQEMQG
-245 SMFDNGTFVFLFN
+245 TMLDNGTYIFLFN
-258 YGKENTEM
+258 YENEYAEI
-266 ESKLHRLLNQMLFQ
+266 ESQIHRLLNQMLLQ
-280 KDVFKKLHLTIGIGK
+280 KDVFKKLHLTIGLGK
-295 NVSVFSEVEKSYE
+295 RVNCLVEVGKSYE
-308 TAYHAIKE
+308 TAYLAIKD
-316 RIIVGTDKIIYG
+316 RILVGTDRIIEGKEKIVV
-328 QDKVIV
+328 Q
-334 RDYKDYFLQAV
+334 DYKDYFLHTV
-345 KELEVA
+345 RELENV
-351 VENLDDSK
+351 VENLDDKRIS
-359 INDIIQNW
+359 DIIQEW
-367 INALK
+367 GTALS
-372 KDRKINGFQ
+372 KDKEINGYQ
-381 VEQSAKALINSY
+381 IEQSEKALVNSY
-393 ILAMQKNNYTLEE
+393 LLSMQKNNYTLDE
-406 DNNLLKDFTKSID
+406 DDNLLKDFMKSIE
-419 NCISLGEIHSLL
+419 NCISLGEIQELL
-431 TETLEH
+431 SGTLEQ

-457 KEYIRNNLSSNLT
+457 KEYIRNNLAGNLT

-495 TFSEY
+495 TFSDY

-505 MEKSKE
+505 IEKSKE

-524 AEVGYSDVKSFTKN
+524 AAVGYSDVKSFTKN